1 MHRPSIAFLLV
12 AAFLSGS
19 SLAAEPGHSHGPR
32 YGGVAREVGE
42 VTYELVAKPD
52 VMTLYVS
59 DHGKPLPMRDATAEA
74 TVYAG
79 NERATVR
86 LVPAGEHTLMAKGS
100 FKTGVGVRVAVT
112 VMRPKQK
119 DLRLTFNLR

>member
-1 MHRPSIAFLLV
+1 MFRPL
-12 AAFLSGS
+12 AAFFLILALVSAPL
-19 SLAAEPGHSHGPR
+19 LAAEHGHSHGPR
-32 YGGVAREVGE
+32 HGGVAREVGE

-59 DHGKPLPMRDATAEA
+59 DHGKPVPMGNATAEA
-74 TVYAG
+74 TIYAG
-79 NERATVR
+79 NERTTVK
-86 LVPAGEHTLMAKGS
+86 LEPVGENTLQAKDR